1 MISFGANLI
10 IDKSVYN
17 NAKTTEARKSLDSML
32 SEYKKFLNHPNF
44 EAQTKEDTIELYKPK
59 KNGYHFAIEM
69 KMTSPNLDEPFVTG
83 IYSTKKETDF
93 KSFDL
98 IIQTL
103 LFLCEK
109 KGETPRL
116 SDTIFS
122 YIDRVLF
129 DNKLWHKRK

>member
-17 NAKTTEARKSLDSML
+17 NVKTEEARKSLDSML
-32 SEYKKFLNHPNF
+32 SEYKKFVNHPNF
-44 EAQTKEDTIELYKPK
+44 IALTKEDTIELYKPK
-59 KNGYHFAIEM
+59 NGYRFAIEM
-69 KMTSPNLDEPFVTG
+69 KMTSPKLSKPYVTG
-83 IYSTKKETDF
+83 VYSAKKETDF

-103 LFLCEK
+103 AFLCEK

-116 SDTIFS
+116 SDTLLS

>member
-1 MISFGANLI
+1 MISFGANLV

-17 NAKTTEARKSLDSML
+17 NAKTPETRCDLDKLL
-32 SEYKKFLNHPNF
+32 SEYKNFLSHPNF
-44 EAQTKEDTIELYKPK
+44 IAMTQNDTIELYKPK
-59 KNGYHFAIEM
+59 GHYNFAIEM
-69 KMTSPNLDEPFVTG
+69 KMVSPDLSEPYVTG
-83 IYSTKKETDF
+83 VYSAVKGHKM
-93 KSFDL
+93 KSYDL

-103 LFLCEK
+103 AFLCEK